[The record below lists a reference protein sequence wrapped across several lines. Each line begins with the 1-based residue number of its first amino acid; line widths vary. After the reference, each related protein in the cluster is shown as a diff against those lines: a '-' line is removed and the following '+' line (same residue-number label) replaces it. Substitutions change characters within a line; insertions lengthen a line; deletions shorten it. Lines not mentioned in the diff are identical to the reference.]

1 MVSKEPTVNEVPC
14 TERLASLDALR
25 GFDMFF
31 ITGGSAMILGFC
43 EVFGSPKGWL
53 ATQMRHVRWE
63 GLAQHDTILPL
74 FLFLMGVSWPFS
86 LASQEAFMKV

>member
-1 MVSKEPTVNEVPC
+1 MANKETATNEVPR

-43 EVFGSPKGWL
+43 
-53 ATQMRHVRWE
+53 
-63 GLAQHDTILPL
+63 
-74 FLFLMGVSWPFS
+74 
-86 LASQEAFMKV
+86 

>member
-1 MVSKEPTVNEVPC
+1 
-14 TERLASLDALR
+14 
-25 GFDMFF
+25 MFF

-74 FLFLMGVSWPFS
+74 FLFLMGASWPFS

>member
-1 MVSKEPTVNEVPC
+1 MASKEAATNEVPR

-43 EVFGSPKGWL
+43 EVFSSPKGWF
-53 ATQMRHVRWE
+53 AEQMRHVRW
-63 GLAQHDTILPL
+63 
-74 FLFLMGVSWPFS
+74 
-86 LASQEAFMKV
+86 